1 MGELKCRLLRT
12 SSYGQYL
19 FVIIDEHSRYP
30 VVEIVK
36 SISASTVIPVL
47 DKVISQFGCPKVIK
61 SDNGAPFNSFAFSN
75 YAKYIGFDHRKITS
89 LWPRANSQ
97 AGSFNKPLMKS
108 IRAAHLKGKNWCQ
121 EMHKFLRQYRS
132 TPHPSTK
139 FAPFHLL
146 FGRSP
151 RTKFPEIP
159 NKLDHESAA
168 STQAKVNDKSAKANA
183 KQYADRRNKAKE
195 RDFQIGDKVL
205 VKSEKGN
212 KFTTP
217 YEPEPH
223 TIQAKKGS
231 MFTAA
236 SKGKVVTRN
245 SSFFKKLPDS
255 TNHKPA
261 QHQSDSGRPS
271 RKKTA
276 PKYLHDFV
284 RD

>member
-12 SSYGQYL
+12 SSYG
-19 FVIIDEHSRYP
+19 
-30 VVEIVK
+30 
-36 SISASTVIPVL
+36 
-47 DKVISQFGCPKVIK
+47 
-61 SDNGAPFNSFAFSN
+61 DNGAPFNSFAFSN
-75 YAKYIGFDHRKITS
+75 YAKYIGFDHRKITP
-89 LWPRANSQ
+89 LWPRANAQ
-97 AGSFNKPLMKS
+97 AESFNKPLMKS
-108 IRAAHLKGKNWCQ
+108 IRAAHLEGKNCCQ
-121 EMHKFLRQYRS
+121 EMHKFLRQYQS

-205 VKSEKGN
+205 VKSERGN
-212 KFTTP
+212 KFKTP

-223 TIQAKKGS
+223 AYHP
-231 MFTAA
+231 
-236 SKGKVVTRN
+236 GKEGIHAY
-245 SSFFKKLPDS
+245 SSFEGESRYKKLVFLQKTPRFHQPQASPASVRLRKTFKKKDS
-255 TNHKPA
+255 TEVLA
-261 QHQSDSGRPS
+261 R
-271 RKKTA
+271 
-276 PKYLHDFV
+276 LC
-284 RD
+284 

>member
-1 MGELKCRLLRT
+1 MKAKIGAKKCIN
-12 SSYGQYL
+12 
-19 FVIIDEHSRYP
+19 F
-30 VVEIVK
+30 
-36 SISASTVIPVL
+36 L
-47 DKVISQFGCPKVIK
+47 DNT
-61 SDNGAPFNSFAFSN
+61 D
-75 YAKYIGFDHRKITS
+75 
-89 LWPRANSQ
+89 
-97 AGSFNKPLMKS
+97 
-108 IRAAHLKGKNWCQ
+108 
-121 EMHKFLRQYRS
+121 
-132 TPHPSTK
+132 PHPILPP
-139 FAPFHLL
+139 PFW
-146 FGRSP
+146 SKSKNKVSVN
-151 RTKFPEIP
+151 T

-223 TIQAKKGS
+223 TIQANKGS
-231 MFTAA
+231 MLTAA

-276 PKYLHDFV
+276 PKYLQDFV